1 MQTIACILASTDR
14 PKTAPFGL
22 LAIIV
27 SILAVNITTLVITR
41 SEIGA
46 QEIPA
51 VLNSFIAL
59 GTITIILRMPLRDP
73 RLPNKEIS
81 KPFEQ
86 PSRELRT
93 PEDNI
98 TLWQFLTISWMTP
111 LISLASA
118 RQLNDEDVWSL
129 GFEFQ
134 HRKLHTNF
142 RELQGSVVRRL
153 IKANGLDCI
162 ITTFLGII
170 ELVAS
175 K

>member
-1 MQTIACILASTDR
+1 M
-14 PKTAPFGL
+14 
-22 LAIIV
+22 
-27 SILAVNITTLVITR
+27 
-41 SEIGA
+41 
-46 QEIPA
+46 
-51 VLNSFIAL
+51 
-59 GTITIILRMPLRDP
+59 IILRMPLRDP
-73 RLPNKEIS
+73 RLPRAEIS

-86 PSRELRT
+86 PTHQLRT

-98 TLWQFLTISWMTP
+98 TLWQFLTISWMSP
-111 LISLASA
+111 LISLASS

-134 HRKLHTNF
+134 HRKLHTKF

-153 IKANGLDCI
+153 LVANGLDCA
-162 ITTFLGII
+162 ITTLLDAI